1 VTPEGPESRIRR
13 RTPAV
18 VGPLAACIFLVA
30 LLGAGAAHAQIA
42 APPRPLIGDPT
53 GRSSEPPPL
62 YEELPRTLPEPGLL
76 LPPIPPP
83 PPREQGVLPRIAVFV
98 REIRVVGNTVF
109 TKQQISAITAP
120 YTNREVT
127 AEDLE
132 ALRVALTLL
141 YVNAGYVNSGAVLP
155 DQTVADGVV
164 TYRIVEGSLKSI
176 DIEGNRWLRASYYKD
191 RLSLAAG
198 PPLDVN
204 SLQQRLQ
211 LLLEDPRIER
221 LNAQLKPGIAPGEA
235 ALDVRVQER
244 FPLRLW
250 LDFDNYQAP
259 SVGAE
264 RLIATVAHQSLTGH
278 ADVLSLSYGRSQ
290 GLNPLLDFSYA
301 IPVTAYDTT
310 LFAQYRRN
318 DFTVVEAPFD
328 PLDIQS
334 DSEVYT
340 VGIRQPVYRTPST
353 IVSLELSGDRESLDT
368 SLLGVPFSLEPGAV
382 NGQTV
387 VTVVRFAQEFV
398 YRTRSQVIAAR
409 SRFSFGLDALG
420 STINSDDLPDSQFVA
435 WLGQFQWVR
444 QFDELKPFGV
454 PGTQIIFRADAQLA
468 SKPLLTLEQIA
479 LGGRYTVRGYP
490 QNTLVR
496 DNAFITSVEARL
508 PIVRNTPFAQYLELA
523 PFFDYA
529 RGWNTDRPTVG
540 PSDLAGIGVGFRW
553 GLTIPASVPLRSEF
567 EFYWA
572 QPLRDI
578 ATSASPIQGNGL
590 YFQLL
595 FGIF

>member
-1 VTPEGPESRIRR
+1 M
-13 RTPAV
+13 
-18 VGPLAACIFLVA
+18 
-30 LLGAGAAHAQIA
+30 
-42 APPRPLIGDPT
+42 
-53 GRSSEPPPL
+53 
-62 YEELPRTLPEPGLL
+62 LPRVAT
-76 LPPIPPP
+76 
-83 PPREQGVLPRIAVFV
+83 FV

-109 TKQQISAITAP
+109 TTQQISAITAP

-132 ALRVALTLL
+132 ALRVQLTLV
-141 YVNAGYVNSGAVLP
+141 YVNAGYINSGAVLP
-155 DQTVADGVV
+155 DQTVANGVITFQV
-164 TYRIVEGSLKSI
+164 VEGTLKNI

-204 SLQQRLQ
+204 TLQERLQ

-221 LNAQLKPGIAPGEA
+221 LNAQLKPGVAPGEA
-235 ALDVRVQER
+235 ALDVRVEEK
-244 FPLRLW
+244 FPLKLW

-264 RLIATVAHQSLTGH
+264 RLIATVAHESLTGH
-278 ADVLSLSYGRSQ
+278 ADVLSLSYGRSD

-301 IPVTAYDTT
+301 IPFTAYDTT

-318 DFTVVEAPFD
+318 DFTVVEAPFE
-328 PLDIQS
+328 PLNIQS

-340 VGIRQPVYRTPST
+340 LGVRQPVYRTPST
-353 IVSLELSGDRESLDT
+353 VVSLELSGDRESLDT
-368 SLLGVPFSLEPGAV
+368 SVLGVPFSLEPGAV

-387 VTVVRFAQEFV
+387 VTVVRFAQEYV

-409 SRFSFGLDALG
+409 SRFSVGVDALG
-420 STINSDDLPDSQFVA
+420 ATINGDDVPDSQFFA
-435 WLGQFQWVR
+435 WLGQFQWVK
-444 QFDELKPFGV
+444 QFDEVRPFGV
-454 PGTQIIFRADAQLA
+454 PGTQVIFRADAQLTN
-468 SKPLLTLEQIA
+468 KPLLTLEQIA

-496 DNAFITSVEARL
+496 DDAVLTSVEARL
-508 PIVRNTPFAQYLELA
+508 PIVRNTRLAEYLELA

-529 RGWNTDRPTVG
+529 RGWNTDRPTAG
-540 PSDLAGIGVGFRW
+540 PSDLAGIGVGLRW
-553 GLTIPASVPLRSEF
+553 GLTIPGSVPLRSEF
-567 EFYWA
+567 EFYWG
-572 QPLRDI
+572 QPLRNI
-578 ATSASPIQGNGL
+578 QTSASAIQGNGL